1 MRRRWTRRRR
11 SAACTASSML
21 HAATLP
27 FESNVA
33 LALVH
38 DAGGENDRKL
48 IAPAV
53 AAYVNLY
60 GRPELAAAQASR
72 DAGNAPNAVLAA
84 AAAIV
89 GPRRQAAA
97 RDALKFMIER
107 FHAAG
112 LGMEFGASLSESFD
126 IATVDTTGMPRAD
139 RRDARC
145 ARAGADRRAS
155 RRAADARC
163 SCAGSRVCRATR
175 PKPRCW
181 RPSRPRWPG
190 GR

>member
-1 MRRRWTRRRR
+1 MKD
-11 SAACTASSML
+11 ASGASQMDGKTQVSSLHGTSML
-21 HAATLP
+21 NAATLP

-53 AAYVNLY
+53 AAYVNLH

-72 DAGNAPNAVLAA
+72 EAGNAPNAVLAA

-89 GPRRQAAA
+89 GPRRQEAA

-126 IATVDTTGMPRAD
+126 IAKVDATGLPALTTERPMRA
-139 RRDARC
+139 R
-145 ARAGADRRAS
+145 S
-155 RRAADARC
+155 R
-163 SCAGSRVCRATR
+163 
-175 PKPRCW
+175 
-181 RPSRPRWPG
+181 
-190 GR
+190 